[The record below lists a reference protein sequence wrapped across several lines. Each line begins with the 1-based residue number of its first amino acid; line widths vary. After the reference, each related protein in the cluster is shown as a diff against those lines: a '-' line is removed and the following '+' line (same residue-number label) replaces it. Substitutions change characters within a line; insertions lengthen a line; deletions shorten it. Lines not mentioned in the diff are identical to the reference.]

1 MFPLSTRVLAA
12 RGCHLSLHPSFN
24 AATVRSCRASYHY
37 SSSSGRTTQDDVL
50 RIGKFV
56 LGSLL
61 AMGTSFYVYR
71 EYRLIPARL
80 EAGATATHATG
91 SSVFGE
97 LLSAHLQKNGP
108 EGLSSVG
115 GAEGTT
121 DVFES
126 SSSSMP
132 TYGSPEDVQKAIE
145 ELRDALPGKNR
156 VQTSPES
163 LQVHGSSDNSY
174 HPSCPHSVV
183 VMAHSTDDVV
193 KVVNISRK
201 YRVPITAYGG
211 ATSIEGHFT
220 GFPSGSICLDLS
232 AMNSILE
239 INEADGDLRC
249 QPGAKWEDINNTLKD
264 RGIPLFFPLDPGPGA
279 TIGGMIGT
287 GCSGTNAVRYGTAK
301 AEWFL
306 NITVVLP
313 SGKVIKTRRRA
324 RKSSAGFDTTKLF
337 IGAEGTLGI
346 ITEATLRLA
355 PRVPTKVA
363 MAQFP
368 DVEKAVSAV
377 QQILNTPYGPNIQC
391 VELLD
396 DHMMAAINT
405 AGVVDT
411 PYPVQDTLFFKIQ
424 GSPESIRDTSNVV
437 QEIVQSHGSTRFE
450 FAATEEEAGE
460 MWENRKYAFFSTL
473 ATHPGSKVWTTDV
486 CVPVSRLPQLVYETK
501 EDLAKAGLK
510 STIVGHVGDGNFH
523 ALILF
528 KDEEELRNVGA
539 AVHRLVHRAI
549 QMDGTCTGEH
559 GVGVGK
565 TEYLVEELGEDTVEL
580 MKTVK
585 NAIDPL
591 NLFNPG
597 KLYPEN
603 NKDKTHK

>member
-1 MFPLSTRVLAA
+1 M
-12 RGCHLSLHPSFN
+12 
-24 AATVRSCRASYHY
+24 
-37 SSSSGRTTQDDVL
+37 
-50 RIGKFV
+50 
-56 LGSLL
+56 LGSML
-61 AMGTSFYVYR
+61 AMGTSYYVFQYR
-71 EYRLIPARL
+71 GHRMIPARL
-80 EAGATATHATG
+80 EAGTTTTTHAT
-91 SSVFGE
+91 SSEFGE
-97 LLSAHLQKNGP
+97 LSSAHLQRSGP
-108 EGLSSVG
+108 ELSSAS
-115 GAEGTT
+115 GAGSTA
-121 DVFES
+121 DAFGPS

-132 TYGSPEDVQKAIE
+132 TYGSPEDVRKAIE
-145 ELRDALPGKNR
+145 ELRSALPGKDR
-156 VQTSPES
+156 IQTSPDS
-163 LQVHGSSDNSY
+163 LRVHGSSDHSY

-264 RGIPLFFPLDPGPGA
+264 KGIPLFFPLDPGPGA

-346 ITEATLRLA
+346 VTEATLRLA

-377 QQILNTPYGPNIQC
+377 QQILNTPYGPHIQC

-405 AGVVDT
+405 AGVVDA

-437 QEIVQSHGSTRFE
+437 QEIVQRHGSTRFE

-528 KDEEELRNVGA
+528 KDEDELQSVGA

-565 TEYLVEELGEDTVEL
+565 TEYLVEELGEGTVEL
-580 MKTVK
+580 MRTVK
-585 NAIDPL
+585 KAIDPL

-603 NKDKTHK
+603 NKDETCIDTDLAVISNAK